1 MYELETLGIFLIAV
15 LTTLYLTK
23 RFISRFHQ
31 GGYVV
36 KDMYKPERPNIP
48 TMGGIALIG
57 GVMVSLVASEVLI
70 RNNEFAVK
78 LLLFYFVIFIYGM
91 FGLLDDLIRIKSR
104 FKKIYIL
111 YFLALPIALLQVSGD
126 INIPLMNVAFHIG
139 WVKAFI
145 IAPLFVMVVANL
157 INMHAGF
164 NGLDSGLTCILLIF
178 AGFKAYTQHDGDTL
192 LYLAPILGGML
203 AFFWYNKYPSRIF
216 SGNTGSLMFGA
227 AVGGLL
233 ILYNLLI
240 FGIIILIPHI
250 INFLL
255 WIYWVMNMNIYPHIK
270 FAEVLEDGTIK
281 PPNKLTLKY
290 FITSLFKVSELKAT
304 IILYGITIIFCIM
317 GVILIP

>member
-1 MYELETLGIFLIAV
+1 MYELQTLLIFLVAFFA
-15 LTTLYLTK
+15 TLYLTK
-23 RFISRFHQ
+23 KFISRFHS
-31 GGYVV
+31 GGFVV
-36 KDMYKPERPNIP
+36 RDMYKPERPNIP

-57 GVMVSLVASEVLI
+57 GIMVSLVASEVLI
-70 RNNEFAVK
+70 RNTDFIVK

-111 YFLALPIALLQVSGD
+111 FFLALPIALLQVSGD
-126 INIPLMNVAFHIG
+126 INIPFINVSFHIG

-145 IAPLFVMVVANL
+145 IAPLYVMVVANL

-164 NGLDSGLTCILLIF
+164 NGLDSGLTCVLLMF
-178 AGFKAYTQHDGDTL
+178 AGLKAYNQQDGDTL
-192 LYLAPILGGML
+192 LYLAPVLGGII

-250 INFLL
+250 INFIL
-255 WIYWVMNMNIYPHIK
+255 WTYWVLNMRIYPHIK
-270 FAEVLEDGTIK
+270 FAEVLPDGTIK

-290 FITSLFKVSELKAT
+290 LVTSLFKVNELTAT
-304 IILYGITIIFCIM
+304 LILYAITIVFCVLGIF
-317 GVILIP
+317 LIP